1 MAYNLERLTVLVVD
15 DCINM
20 QQLLRALLLSFGF
33 SDVHTAK
40 SGQAGIK
47 VLEHLEPDF
56 IICDYNMAPMNG
68 VEFIRTLR
76 NDEESPSRFVPIIM
90 LTGHTEM
97 SNILA
102 ARQAGATE
110 FLAKP
115 VSPQS
120 LYKRIEMVI
129 ERPRDFVETKSFFG
143 PDRRRS
149 SIADW
154 AGQDRRDLSSYID

>member
-1 MAYNLERLTVLVVD
+1 MSYNFERLTVLIVD
-15 DCINM
+15 DCTNM
-20 QQLLRALLLSFGF
+20 QQLLRALLLAFGF
-33 SDVHTAK
+33 ADVHTARCGE
-40 SGQAGIK
+40 SAIK
-47 VLEHLEPDF
+47 VLDSLRPDF
-56 IICDYNMAPMNG
+56 IICDYNMEPVNG
-68 VEFIRTLR
+68 IEFIRALR
-76 NDEESPSRFVPIIM
+76 GDENSPNRFVPIIM

-97 SNILA
+97 STILA

-129 ERPRDFVETKSFFG
+129 ERPRDFVETKNFFG

-149 SIADW
+149 SVAEW
-154 AGQDRRDLSSYID
+154 AKQERRDVSFID

>member
-1 MAYNLERLTVLVVD
+1 MSYNFEQLTVLIVD
-15 DCINM
+15 DCTNM
-20 QQLLRALLLSFGF
+20 QQLLRALLLAFGF
-33 SDVHTAK
+33 ADVHTARCGE
-40 SGQAGIK
+40 SAIK
-47 VLEHLEPDF
+47 VLDGLSPDF
-56 IICDYNMAPMNG
+56 IICDYNMGPMNG
-68 VEFIRTLR
+68 IDFIRALR
-76 NDEESPSRFVPIIM
+76 GDENSPNRFVPIIM

-97 SNILA
+97 STILA

-129 ERPRDFVETKSFFG
+129 ERPRDFVETKNFFG

-149 SIADW
+149 SVEEW
-154 AGQDRRDLSSYID
+154 ARQERRDVSFID

>member
-1 MAYNLERLTVLVVD
+1 MSYNFERLTVLVVD
-15 DCINM
+15 DCTNM
-20 QQLLRALLLSFGF
+20 QHLLRALLLAFGF

-40 SGQAGIK
+40 CGESAMK
-47 VLEHLEPDF
+47 SLKSLEPDF

-68 VEFIRTLR
+68 VEFIQTLR
-76 NDEESPSRFVPIIM
+76 CDEENPNRFVPIIM
-90 LTGHTEM
+90 LTGHTEL
-97 SNILA
+97 STILA

-149 SIADW
+149 SVAEW
-154 AGQDRRDLSSYID
+154 AKDERRDVSFID

>member
-1 MAYNLERLTVLVVD
+1 MSYNFDRLTVLIVD
-15 DCINM
+15 DCTNM
-20 QQLLRALLLSFGF
+20 QHLLRALLMSFGF
-33 SDVHTAK
+33 SDVHAAK
-40 SGQAGIK
+40 SGEAGLK
-47 VLEHLEPDF
+47 TLASLTPDF

-76 NDEESPSRFVPIIM
+76 NDEVSPNRFVPIIM

-149 SIADW
+149 SLKDW
-154 AGQDRRDLSSYID
+154 AGQDRRDLSFID

>member
-1 MAYNLERLTVLVVD
+1 MAYNFERLTVLIVD
-15 DCINM
+15 DCTNM
-20 QQLLRALLLSFGF
+20 QQLLRALLLAFGF
-33 SDVHTAK
+33 ADVHTAK
-40 SGQAGIK
+40 CGESAIK
-47 VLEHLEPDF
+47 VLTSLTPDF
-56 IICDYNMAPMNG
+56 IICDYNMAPMDG

-76 NDEESPSRFVPIIM
+76 NDDQSPNRFVPIIM

-97 SNILA
+97 TNILA

-115 VSPQS
+115 VSPQA

-149 SIADW
+149 SLADW
-154 AGQDRRDLSSYID
+154 AKDERRDVSFID